1 MQNSNPIGES
11 HFVGRYQR
19 ALCSGGGDSESLLL
33 LLLLLLPLPRD
44 LSRNSVPLVRG
55 SLTPLSLTPH
65 QPAAFF
71 SLSLSLARTPT
82 LRRLM
87 FRSLFLAHAGGVQSL
102 VSNRTFSRQKKI
114 ETHTGN
120 LHTLHFFEKFTSN
133 CHSAR
138 CLLFDGSGR
147 EILVPVPTKDAR
159 VVAGS
164 KQSNGNA
171 APRIKNWIVVV
182 HTHTRPRNSA
192 IISRPTVSTSD
203 C

>member
-1 MQNSNPIGES
+1 MHSVPVAAIRNPSCCCCCCFHFHEISLEIPFRWSAVVS
-11 HFVGRYQR
+11 HP
-19 ALCSGGGDSESLLL
+19 SHSHHTSLLL
-33 LLLLLLPLPRD
+33 S
-44 LSRNSVPLVRG
+44 SR
-55 SLTPLSLTPH
+55 
-65 QPAAFF
+65 
-71 SLSLSLARTPT
+71 SLSFSRTHTNAPSADVSL
-82 LRRLM
+82 
-87 FRSLFLAHAGGVQSL
+87 SLFLAHAGGVQSL

-192 IISRPTVSTSD
+192 IISNTFTPETSSS
-203 C
+203 